1 MTAARAVV
9 AALLLV
15 PLASGTAHAQVGP
28 RRLVVYPL
36 VAGRS
41 AAASDM
47 ADAASLVEPA
57 LRRVAQRS
65 EEVVLAD
72 PLFARGACGPGAT
85 AALPCL
91 AGLAEGGLLL
101 RVTVQRAQT
110 LLVVQL
116 EAVDARARGYGP
128 VTVSVDAYAQS
139 AEPIVRGVLIL
150 VDQVVTS
157 GRKPD
162 LRAGVPLPPPPPSTT
177 PAARAPAPL
186 AAAERPAPA
195 AAPGAWMRTAG
206 PWLTGIGAAAL
217 AGGLA
222 LSVANRSLSNEL
234 DRKYQAGTLTPSDL
248 DAYRRVRRND
258 TATQVLFAAGGTLTL
273 SGVAI
278 WTAAPSRGAAAGV
291 AGRF

>member
-15 PLASGTAHAQVGP
+15 PLAPGAARAQVGP
-28 RRLVVYPL
+28 RRLAVYP
-36 VAGRS
+36 VAAGRS
-41 AAASDM
+41 AGASDV
-47 ADAASLVEPA
+47 ADATSLVEPA

-65 EEVVLAD
+65 EDVVLAE
-72 PLFARGACGPGAT
+72 PLFARSACGPGAT

-91 AGLAEGGLLL
+91 AGLTEGGLLL
-101 RVTVQRAQT
+101 RVTVHRAQT

-116 EAVDARARGYGP
+116 EAVDARARAYGP
-128 VTVSVDAYAQS
+128 VTVSIDAYVQS

-150 VDQVVTS
+150 VDQVAAS

-162 LRAGVPLPPPPPSTT
+162 LRAGVPLPPPPPSTV
-177 PAARAPAPL
+177 PAPRAPAPL
-186 AAAERPAPA
+186 AAAEGPARA
-195 AAPGAWMRTAG
+195 AEPGAWMRTAG

-217 AGGLA
+217 AGGIA
-222 LSVANRSLSNEL
+222 LSVANRSLSSEL
-234 DRKYQAGTLTPSDL
+234 DRKFRAGTLTPSDL

-258 TATQVLFAAGGTLTL
+258 TVTQVLFAAGGTLTL

-278 WTAAPSRGAAAGV
+278 WTAAPSRGGAAGV